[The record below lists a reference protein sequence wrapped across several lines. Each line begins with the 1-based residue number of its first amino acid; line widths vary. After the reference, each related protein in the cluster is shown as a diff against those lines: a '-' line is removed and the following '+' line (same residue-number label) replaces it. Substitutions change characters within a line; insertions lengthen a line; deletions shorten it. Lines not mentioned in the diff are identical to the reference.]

1 MSSKLNLLDL
11 FNNITEEIKP
21 LNLQLNSRVL
31 FIDGMNTFIR
41 SFAVLNHINQAGN
54 HVGGLTGF
62 LKSLGSA
69 IKQLSP
75 TRVIIVFDGEAGSQ
89 NRKYLLPEY
98 KGNRNNQNVMNY
110 KSFETKKDE
119 DEAKINEIS
128 RLMDYLKLLPVN
140 CMCIDKLEAD
150 DIIGYLCGKLY
161 REEPECNI
169 TIMSSDRDFFQLI
182 NDRVSVWSPIK
193 KIHYYTPQV
202 LEEFGVHPANFLIYK
217 AILGD
222 SSDNVKGVHG
232 IGEKKIAKMFPQL
245 VEPERMMLDEVFE
258 HAEFNVEYGKL
269 FTRLLEDKRKLAIN
283 YQIMNLHEPN
293 ISKHDVDDIHRQF
306 YREIPKLQK
315 YDFVKMFEQDKM
327 GDTIPYV
334 QHWIELFSVLN
345 NYKI

>member
-1 MSSKLNLLDL
+1 MTKLNLLNL
-11 FNNITEEIKP
+11 FNSITEETKP
-21 LNLQLNSRVL
+21 LNLQFNSRIL

-41 SFAVLNHINQAGN
+41 SFAVINHINQAGN

-62 LKSLGSA
+62 LKSLGSV
-69 IKQLSP
+69 IKQVMP

-98 KGNRNNQNVMNY
+98 KSNRNNQNVMNY

-119 DEAKINEIS
+119 DDAKLNEIT

-140 CMCIDKLEAD
+140 CMCVDKLEAD

-161 REEPECNI
+161 REESEAEI
-169 TIMSSDRDFFQLI
+169 IIMSSDRDFFQLV
-182 NDRVSVWSPIK
+182 NDRVSVWSPTK
-193 KIHYYTPQV
+193 KIHYYTQQV
-202 LEEFGVHPANFLIYK
+202 LEEFGVHPANFLLYK

-232 IGEKKIAKMFPQL
+232 IGEKKIAKMFPQF
-245 VEPERMMLDEVFE
+245 VESERMMLDEVFD
-258 HAEFNVEYGKL
+258 HAEYNRDYGKL

-293 ISKHDVDDIHRQF
+293 ISNVDLEEIHRQF
-306 YREIPKLQK
+306 NREVPKLQK
-315 YDFVKMFEQDKM
+315 YYFLKLCEIDRL
-327 GDTIPYV
+327 GDTLPYTS
-334 QHWIELFSVLN
+334 HWIELFSVLN
-345 NYKI
+345 NY